1 MRIAFQSSS
10 KQNNLVQVF
19 VIGFKGSTFKGSE
32 VEYFRNPERRT
43 LNL

>member
-19 VIGFKGSTFKGSE
+19 VIGFNGSTFKGSE
-32 VEYFRNPERRT
+32 VQKLHNPERRT